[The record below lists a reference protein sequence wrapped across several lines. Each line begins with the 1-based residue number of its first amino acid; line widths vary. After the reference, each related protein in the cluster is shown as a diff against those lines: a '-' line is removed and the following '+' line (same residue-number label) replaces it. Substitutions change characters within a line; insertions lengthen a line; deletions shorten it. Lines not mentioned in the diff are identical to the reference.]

1 MSSKNKEIARINTL
15 IKKDRADVE
24 ENFKELF
31 LNDISVVINEYF
43 EIKDNIKVFFNRNSS
58 ELEVS
63 VCFSSQGVK
72 RFKNIINY
80 IIKKN
85 YGQ

>member
-72 RFKNIINY
+72 RFKNIINW
-80 IIKKN
+80 
-85 YGQ
+85 